1 MIHVTEGA
9 ILSGH
14 KQAMNLFE
22 LTFTL
27 LALLASPGP
36 TNALLAMA
44 GAQGARGPALPLL
57 VLAGYAAAVLPLAL
71 WGGPWLTELPALR
84 HGLTLSAAVWVGLLA
99 VRLWRA
105 DRFAITARVTPL
117 QIVLTTAMNPKALVI
132 GLVLLP
138 AGPGLPLGLGLFA
151 GLVLAISALWLRLG
165 ANLPH
170 RARPLVNRGGAAW
183 LGLLSVLL
191 LGRVLWA

>member
-1 MIHVTEGA
+1 MTLI
-9 ILSGH
+9 
-14 KQAMNLFE
+14 E
-22 LTFTL
+22 LAFAL

-44 GAQGARGPALPLL
+44 GAQGARGVRLPLL
-57 VLAGYAAAVLPLAL
+57 VLAGYGATVLPLTL
-71 WGGPWLTELPALR
+71 WGGPWLTALPALR
-84 HGLTLSAAVWVGLLA
+84 HGLTLSAALWVGLLA
-99 VRLWRA
+99 VKLWRA

-117 QIVLTTAMNPKALVI
+117 QIALTTAMNPKALVI

-138 AGPGLPLGLGLFA
+138 AAPGMPLGLGLFA
-151 GLVLAISALWLRLG
+151 VLVLAVSTLWLRLG
-165 ANLPH
+165 ASLPQ

-183 LGLLSVLL
+183 LALLSVLL